1 MPGGANPEDLGS
13 GLKFTFTK
21 MQADLWEAL
30 AKTYFIHHKEFMG
43 FVFQEI
49 NEDPEVKQ
57 EFFQTLFDK
66 MHLELKNIKSE
77 TFNRAE

>member
-1 MPGGANPEDLGS
+1 
-13 GLKFTFTK
+13 
-21 MQADLWEAL
+21 
-30 AKTYFIHHKEFMG
+30 MG